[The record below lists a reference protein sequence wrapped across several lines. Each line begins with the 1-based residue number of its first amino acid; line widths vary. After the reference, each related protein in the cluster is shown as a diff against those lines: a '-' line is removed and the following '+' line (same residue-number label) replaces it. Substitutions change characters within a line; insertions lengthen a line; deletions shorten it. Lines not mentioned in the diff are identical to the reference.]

1 MRLQSRLFVFAVA
14 ILVLAIAGTAS
25 AQTGSVQGRVVYE
38 DQPMPGVRVTATSPA
53 VQGSKSTVTNAQG
66 DYKIPFLPAGDY
78 RMRFEL
84 ASFAIL
90 EYDVRIST
98 NQPRTLD
105 AVLYPE
111 AMSEEIVVTGQY
123 ETVSTGAQGS
133 ETMQLS
139 TLEKLPVARTLQA
152 AVGLAAGTSATG
164 PGGNTSI
171 SGAQSYENLYTL
183 NGVVLNEN
191 LRGQPFNMYIEDAVL
206 ETTTMTSNM
215 SAEYGRFAGGVVNMV
230 TKSGG
235 NQFSGSF
242 RSNFSN
248 ESWEGETP
256 LTTSQ
261 VDETNTTFEATFGGY
276 IMRDKLWF
284 FLAGRN
290 RDLSGSDQL
299 TTPGQP
305 EAGISYPTTNTEDR
319 YEGKLT
325 WAVNPSHRLMGS
337 YMQIDQTQTN
347 YAFFTPADD
356 LHIVPARELPLKG
369 TSLTYNGVLSDS
381 FFLEALYSK
390 REFTFVGGGGD
401 DPRLG
406 ATPVWEPR
414 NGVAF
419 NAPIFCNGAARP
431 ECTDEQRNNEN
442 IYAKG
447 SWFVNG
453 GGTHDIVFGIDT
465 FDDIRQ
471 ADNWQSASGYIYYSL
486 VDSDYSEPGNPYLR
500 IAPGGGFIIWGE
512 VLQPSQGDK
521 FTTNSAF
528 VNDTWRLSNRWT
540 VNLGLRYDKNDGT
553 DQSGAK
559 VVDDSRMSPRLSAS
573 WDVMGDGKLILN
585 AGANRYVTAIANTIG
600 DAGTGA
606 GSPTWA
612 GFLYVGPEIIAGTPE
627 YPTNFDALTSMF
639 DWFLNVY
646 GGPTNTDWAFW
657 YDMPGLS
664 PRVSGSLSS
673 PYGDEFTL
681 GASYR
686 LGTRGVL
693 RADLV
698 RREYGDF
705 YASQII
711 PNRSVQIPNT
721 DSYIDQAL
729 YVNHDASL
737 TREYNALQT
746 RFDYRIGSR
755 WSFGATYTYSKAE
768 GNVNGETRGSG
779 PVASGI
785 LEYQEYKEASWNTPN
800 GWLGIDQRHKF
811 RGWVVWDAIASTHHN
826 LSVSLLQNFW
836 SGTPYSATG
845 DVDTVP
851 YVGDPADF
859 GYAGNPGYQ
868 TYFFSKRGEYRWDD
882 VTSTDLA
889 INYSFFINIGGGQLE
904 LFLQPEVLNVF
915 NESAVI
921 DGNTAVDDPTNS
933 GMAAFNPF
941 TETPVE
947 GVNWAKGDDFG
958 TPINQADY
966 QRPRTF
972 RFSVGIRF

>member
-1 MRLQSRLFVFAVA
+1 MRLQSHLFVFAVA
-14 ILVLAIAGTAS
+14 ILALAIAGTAS
-25 AQTGSVQGRVVYE
+25 AQTGSIQGRVVYE
-38 DQPMPGVRVTATSPA
+38 GQPMPGVRVTATSPA
-53 VQGSKSTVTNAQG
+53 LQGEKSTVTNVQG
-66 DYKIPFLPAGDY
+66 DYKIPFLPGGDY
-78 RMRFEL
+78 KMRFEL
-84 ASFAIL
+84 ASFATL

-98 NQPRTLD
+98 SQPRTLD
-105 AVLYPE
+105 AIMYPE

-139 TLEKLPVARTLQA
+139 TLEKLPVGRTLQA

-164 PGGNTSI
+164 PGGNTTI

-183 NGVVLNEN
+183 NGVVMNEN
-191 LRGQPFNMYIEDAVL
+191 VRGQPFNMYIEDAVL

-256 LTTSQ
+256 LTTDQ
-261 VDETNTTFEATFGGY
+261 ADETNTTFEATFGGY

-284 FLAGRN
+284 FLAGRS
-290 RDLSGSDQL
+290 RDLSETDQL
-299 TTPGQP
+299 VTPGQP
-305 EAGISYPTTNTEDR
+305 EAGVSYPTSDTEDR

-325 WAVNPSHRLMGS
+325 WALNPSHRLMAS
-337 YMQIDQTQTN
+337 YMKIDRTQTN
-347 YAFFTPADD
+347 NPFFTPADT
-356 LHIVPARELPLKG
+356 LHIVPSRELPLDAY
-369 TSLTYNGVLSDS
+369 SFTYNGVLSDS
-381 FFLEALYSK
+381 FFLEGLYSK

-401 DPRLG
+401 DSRLG
-406 ATPVWEPR
+406 ATPIWEPR

-419 NAPIFCNGAARP
+419 NAPIFCNSSARP
-431 ECTDEQRNNEN
+431 ECTDEMRNNEN

-453 GGTHDIVFGIDT
+453 GGTHDIVVGLDR

-486 VDSDYSEPGNPYLR
+486 VNSDYSEPGNPLVR

-540 VNLGLRYDKNDGT
+540 VNLGLRYDQNKGT
-553 DQSGAK
+553 DQSGTA
-559 VVDDSRMSPRLSAS
+559 VVDDSRISPRLSAS

-585 AGANRYVTAIANTIG
+585 AGANRYVTSIANTIG
-600 DAGTGA
+600 DS
-606 GSPTWA
+606 GSLGGQPTWA

-627 YPTNFDALTSMF
+627 YPTNFDAMTAMF

-664 PRVSGSLSS
+664 PKISTGLSS

-698 RREYGDF
+698 RREYGSF
-705 YASQII
+705 YASEIV

-721 DSYIDQAL
+721 ESYIDQAL
-729 YVNHDASL
+729 YVNYDAGL
-737 TREYNALQT
+737 TRKYSALQT

-768 GNVNGETRGSG
+768 GNFNGETGGSG
-779 PVASGI
+779 PVPSGI
-785 LEYQEYKEASWNTPN
+785 LEYQEYKESSWNTPN
-800 GWLGIDQRHKF
+800 GWLSIDQRHKF
-811 RGWVVWDAIASTHHN
+811 RGWVVWDVIASTHHN
-826 LSVSLLQNFW
+826 LSVSLLQSFW
-836 SGTPYSATG
+836 SGSPYSATG

-851 YVGDPADF
+851 VVGDPDSF

-868 TYFFSKRGEYRWDD
+868 TYFFSKRGEFRWDD

-904 LFLQPEVLNVF
+904 IFLQPEVLNVF

-921 DGNTAVDDPTNS
+921 DGNTSVDDATNS
-933 GMAAFNPF
+933 GMATFDPF
-941 TETPVE
+941 SETPVE
-947 GVNWAKGDDFG
+947 GTNWAKGDEFG
-958 TPINQADY
+958 NPEGPNDY